1 MMENKKDNLENFVSS
16 NRGKFDF
23 LDPDPRIWEQI
34 NKSKK
39 TIRMR
44 GMLWKVAAI
53 LIVLMIYPFYNL
65 VLNKQSNFT
74 IAPSSGNNVVQK
86 IPELQEADA
95 YYTSYINDQMQQ
107 MQVVLEDEPDMMTE
121 LEKDMQNLENIYN
134 DLLEDLNDNIDNK
147 EVVEALIQNYRMK
160 VKILE
165 ELLNYIST
173 EDTKEPAQNEL

>member
-1 MMENKKDNLENFVSS
+1 MMENKKDKLENFVSS
-16 NRGKFDF
+16 NREKFDF

-65 VLNKQSNFT
+65 VLNKQSNFK
-74 IAPSSGNNVVQK
+74 ISPSSGNNVVQK

-107 MQVVLEDEPDMMTE
+107 MRVVLEDEPDMMTE
-121 LEKDMQNLENIYN
+121 LEKDMQNLENIYD

-147 EVVEALIQNYRMK
+147 EVVEALIQNYHMK

-173 EDTKEPAQNEL
+173 EDTKEPIQNEL

>member
-1 MMENKKDNLENFVSS
+1 MKNSKDKLENFVAS
-16 NRGKFDF
+16 NREKFDF
-23 LDPDPRIWEQI
+23 LDPDPKIWEEI
-34 NKSKK
+34 NQSKK

-53 LIVLMIYPFYNL
+53 LIVLMIYPFYSL
-65 VLNKQSNFT
+65 VLNKESNFK
-74 IAPSSGNNVVQK
+74 ISSSGGNNLVQE

-107 MQVVLEDEPDMMTE
+107 MRIALDDEPDMMNE

-134 DLLEDLNDNIDNK
+134 DLLEDLKDNIDNK

-165 ELLNYIST
+165 ELLDYITT
-173 EDTKEPAQNEL
+173 EDTKESTQNEL